1 MKNFKKYIYLPA
13 PPEEVYLGLTKAQS
27 IQLWTGAEVE
37 FTEEPG
43 TEFSFWDGDIVGKNI
58 EFDFGKRIVQQWYFG
73 EDNEPSIVTIKLHE
87 DKKGT
92 SLELLIWTGF
102 TYTKREKIVDAGPIQ
117 ISADKEKSVNWP
129 PYAGGIVLVAG
140 VIILVTSKNK

>member
-1 MKNFKKYIYLPA
+1 MRNYKKYLPLPA
-13 PPEEVYLGLTKAQS
+13 PPEEVYLALTKAQS

-37 FTEEPG
+37 FTEEEG

-58 EFDFGKRIVQQWYFG
+58 TFEPNKKIVQQWYFG

-92 SLELLIWTGF
+92 SLEFVQTNIPDDDFEDF
-102 TYTKREKIVDAGPIQ
+102 TSGIEEYFLGGL
-117 ISADKEKSVNWP
+117 ADFFEVE
-129 PYAGGIVLVAG
+129 L
-140 VIILVTSKNK
+140 